1 MRGDG
6 WIVELREALVQLDND
21 HNAAGEE
28 NEVAN
33 ELSWITEDPGP
44 SLRPVTHGVRKVKL

>member
-6 WIVELREALVQLDND
+6 RIVELGEALVQLDND

-28 NEVAN
+28 DQVAN
-33 ELSWITEDPGP
+33 ELGWITEDPGP
-44 SLRPVTHGVRKVKL
+44 SLRPVTHVVRKVKL